1 MSTKELQERI
11 IQKIR
16 RTNDN
21 ELLNYLNQLLSDEV
35 EQKTYQLSD
44 FEKSMLAESET
55 DYLAGRTI
63 PNELQSILY
72 SKILSVTDENQ
83 LSDLIIAIDQA
94 HSTVYYTS
102 DEQKAKIKEGQ
113 DQIARGNYLTNEQVE
128 KEVDEWLGKE

>member
-55 DYLAGRTI
+55 DYLAGRI
-63 PNELQSILY
+63 ISNEEVN
-72 SKILSVTDENQ
+72 SKN
-83 LSDLIIAIDQA
+83 
-94 HSTVYYTS
+94 
-102 DEQKAKIKEGQ
+102 
-113 DQIARGNYLTNEQVE
+113 
-128 KEVDEWLGKE
+128 DEWLKE